1 MWQWCV
7 LPGTVR
13 SDTSPVRVTARFTSA
28 PSESTCSVVVRCSP
42 QRHHAD
48 HERAAALHHAP
59 APGERAVPGVE
70 HVAQRAAE
78 RDDRVKRLLVE
89 AAEVADVELP
99 PVLDARREP
108 AGLADLAVARE
119 LRGGQIADDDAAAEP
134 VQDLLGR
141 PLGAH
146 VLRAGP
152 VDWHRDG

>member
-1 MWQWCV
+1 
-7 LPGTVR
+7 
-13 SDTSPVRVTARFTSA
+13 
-28 PSESTCSVVVRCSP
+28 VVRCSP

-134 VQDLLGR
+134 VQDLGE
-141 PLGAH
+141 PSGAAPISSTRQPRGTNRSTAS
-146 VLRAGP
+146 VCSTSETRSPRLRS
-152 VDWHRDG
+152 HRSHSAWPSRS